1 MLLYSQAKLNFV
13 SHFLHYTQLLMGI
26 GTVGM
31 GQELMSLGFH
41 KIAVFLNTILLS
53 FEQVPAAMQIVG
65 ILISNVF
72 EIKILK

>member
-1 MLLYSQAKLNFV
+1 
-13 SHFLHYTQLLMGI
+13 MGI

-31 GQELMSLGFH
+31 GQGLMSLGFH